1 VDGEEQEVVDDATL
15 VKLLTQKSIVEP
27 RILRPLGTR
36 LWRQLERDVQVL
48 HFGVEPDETDAEGRG
63 QEGRGS
69 RGSDEREL
77 LTTGELALVF
87 AEKFSLD
94 PDAVA
99 RWPYHKFRAVRRGFI
114 AEAKRRERAEKRA
127 LAKIRGDEP
136 DEGTNVVMEWSK
148 DHFERS
154 R

>member
-1 VDGEEQEVVDDATL
+1 
-15 VKLLTQKSIVEP
+15 
-27 RILRPLGTR
+27 
-36 LWRQLERDVQVL
+36 
-48 HFGVEPDETDAEGRG
+48 
-63 QEGRGS
+63 
-69 RGSDEREL
+69 
-77 LTTGELALVF
+77 
-87 AEKFSLD
+87 
-94 PDAVA
+94 
-99 RWPYHKFRAVRRGFI
+99 VRRGFI